1 MGILFLESLAT
12 ALNDY
17 CSDERLEGPQ
27 TLSLLKTDL
36 SKPNPKSGAVQLEW
50 NKTGTLL
57 LVRYGN
63 DSCFYGDRVLITRTD
78 NVPNGVHIYDF
89 PTPSEP
95 FVPRLRC
102 VLVHLKPVMHARWNP
117 MRKGSLVICCGTQ
130 SVFTW
135 SDEWVGEG
143 GDEEDMAECIGVPA
157 SSEWSVYR

>member
-1 MGILFLESLAT
+1 M
-12 ALNDY
+12 
-17 CSDERLEGPQ
+17 
-27 TLSLLKTDL
+27 
-36 SKPNPKSGAVQLEW
+36 EW

-63 DSCFYGDRVLITRTD
+63 EDRFYGDRILNAETD

-102 VLVHLKPVMHARWNP
+102 VLMHVKPVIHARWNP
-117 MRKGSLVICCGTQ
+117 MRKGSLAICCGTQ

-157 SSEWSVYR
+157 SSECAISRWHPVVHQINLAKYETRDVRWAPDGKGMVLMDKDRFCCAFEVEEGE

>member
-1 MGILFLESLAT
+1 MGILLGYLAT
-12 ALNDY
+12 TLNY
-17 CSDERLEGPQ
+17 YRADERLDGPQ
-27 TLSLLKTDL
+27 TISLIKPDL
-36 SKPNPKSGAVQLEW
+36 SKPNPRSGAVQLEW

-57 LVRYGN
+57 LVRYGDN
-63 DSCFYGDRVLITRTD
+63 GRFFGGPSVKIRALTD

-89 PTPSEP
+89 PAPSEP

-117 MRKGSLVICCGTQ
+117 MRKGSLAICCGTQ

-143 GDEEDMAECIGVPA
+143 GDEVEMAECIGVPA
-157 SSEWSVYR
+157 SSK